1 MDEREPLLDELRS
14 TARPLIDTCNADVAQ
29 HIDAAVQEAVTAWN
43 DTRENLQEL
52 HTKYQRAVK
61 LWQQYR
67 DTSAAIKVWADQ
79 QMGTIGTLQ
88 PLDASKQVKVRVLF
102 LTLFL
107 TNYTRSFF
115 DLNSYI

>member
-1 MDEREPLLDELRS
+1 MGGDLDEREPLLDELRS

-88 PLDASKQVKVRVLF
+88 PLDASKQVKVRDLF

-107 TNYTRSFF
+107 KNY
-115 DLNSYI
+115 